1 MQMTQLQSWQA
12 LLSLGYDVVQVVW
25 GSCERSDRT
34 SVALHGA
41 ALLISHVLE
50 HLPYR
55 AASVHTLGLC
65 MCEMLHRLLV

>member
-1 MQMTQLQSWQA
+1 MEA
-12 LLSLGYDVVQVVW
+12 K
-25 GSCERSDRT
+25 RSR
-34 SVALHGA
+34 VALHGA
-41 ALLISHVLE
+41 AFLISHVLE